1 MGAAHY
7 TVFLRQKQVV
17 GFRGERENMV
27 RAAALVS
34 GDGAKLQAILDSMYF
49 KEIPDFELVAVI
61 SSAKDVYAMKRAL
74 NAGVPAY
81 VVDPELFPNSTS
93 HSMAIANK
101 LRDMDIE
108 LVILAGYDLPLGVVP
123 YQFKNRIIGTFPA
136 LYPAFEDTEGD
147 IQRAVLERGVKVTG
161 ATAYFADADG
171 RVGSIIL
178 QRAVEVKPDDTPETL
193 GRRVLEEAECRGGR
207 VAHPQ
212 PGRRALLRGQAVGA
226 RQPGHDQKIKNTHKQ
241 RRAAWLLLFVYVVRT
256 K

>member
-1 MGAAHY
+1 
-7 TVFLRQKQVV
+7 
-17 GFRGERENMV
+17 MV

-81 VVDPELFPNSTS
+81 VVDPELFPNMTS
-93 HSMAIANK
+93 HSMAVANK

-108 LVILAGYDLPLGVVP
+108 LVILAGYELPLGVIP
-123 YQFKNRIIGTFPA
+123 YQFKNRIIGTYPA

-147 IQRAVLERGVKVTG
+147 IQRAVLERGIKVTG
-161 ATAYFADADG
+161 ATAYFADGDG

-193 GRRVLEEAECRGGR
+193 ARRVLEMTAKAPARYRCFCIENKAERETR
-207 VAHPQ
+207 SAS
-212 PGRRALLRGQAVGA
+212 
-226 RQPGHDQKIKNTHKQ
+226 
-241 RRAAWLLLFVYVVRT
+241 YMMRT

>member
-1 MGAAHY
+1 MNAVHY
-7 TVFLRQKQVV
+7 IVFLSEKQVV

-171 RVGSIIL
+171 RVRSIIL

-193 GRRVLEEAECRGGR
+193 GRRVLEEAEWRI
-207 VAHPQ
+207 
-212 PGRRALLRGQAVGA
+212 LSQAVGLYCA
-226 RQPGHDQKIKNTHKQ
+226 GK
-241 RRAAWLLLFVYVVRT
+241 LSVRGNRVLIE